1 MVDNQSNLCYTV
13 SINNKEMR
21 AIMKKMLNGFGIT
34 LIMLGIIAAAGAGGD
49 CDGKCLENANT
60 LPVFFLII
68 GGALTSMILGAIMM
82 FQAGGISE

>member
-1 MVDNQSNLCYTV
+1 
-13 SINNKEMR
+13 
-21 AIMKKMLNGFGIT
+21 MKKMLNGFGIT
-34 LIMLGIIAAAGAGGD
+34 LIMLGIIAAAGAAGD